1 MGQKAAQTFPPHPPQ
16 LVLAEILN
24 LRTAEG
30 QVEIFFSSYQ
40 LRCCTRQ
47 LVCCHP
53 RSPSLGQGGIAERPR
68 LSRAVLPAVLR
79 EGFTA
84 KQRIHTVPKT
94 PSPLNE
100 EFKGR

>member
-1 MGQKAAQTFPPHPPQ
+1 MGQKAAQTFPPPPQ
-16 LVLAEILN
+16 LVLAEILH

-68 LSRAVLPAVLR
+68 LSRAVLPAVLQ

-84 KQRIHTVPKT
+84 KQRIHMVPKT